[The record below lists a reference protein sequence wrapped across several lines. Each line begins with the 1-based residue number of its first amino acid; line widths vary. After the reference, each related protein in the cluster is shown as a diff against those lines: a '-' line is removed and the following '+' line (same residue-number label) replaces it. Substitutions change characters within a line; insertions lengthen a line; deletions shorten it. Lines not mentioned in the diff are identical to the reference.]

1 MNIVAVTIKQIADI
15 CGVSRGTVDRVI
27 NERGKVKPE
36 TEKLVRETAARLG
49 YQPNLAGRALAAR
62 KRAFTIGV
70 VLTSEGNAFFDDVL
84 KGIARAEKEI
94 ADYGARVILKTM
106 RGYSSARQI
115 ELISELAE
123 EADAVILNPVN
134 DQHIKKR
141 IDDLTEKG
149 KYVITVNTDIQNSK
163 RLCYI
168 GSHYQ
173 KGGET
178 ACGMLG
184 LITGGRAEI
193 GIVAGSEKVLG
204 HVQRVQGFLKTAQTR
219 YPGFRVAD
227 TVQTDDDEI
236 QAFEV
241 TRGLLECYP
250 RINALFI
257 AAGGVYGTCRAVQSM
272 GKKLNIVCFD
282 SVPNTTE
289 MLKNGVIQAVICQQP
304 FTQGYRCVRIAF
316 DTLLTGQKPE
326 KEYFYCKNEIKI
338 AENIN

>member
-184 LITGGRAEI
+184 LCGNRDRGRFRKSARARSACP
-193 GIVAGSEKVLG
+193 GIFKNSSNAVSGIPGS
-204 HVQRVQGFLKTAQTR
+204 R
-219 YPGFRVAD
+219 YRSNGRRRNPGV
-227 TVQTDDDEI
+227 
-236 QAFEV
+236 
-241 TRGLLECYP
+241 
-250 RINALFI
+250 
-257 AAGGVYGTCRAVQSM
+257 
-272 GKKLNIVCFD
+272 
-282 SVPNTTE
+282 
-289 MLKNGVIQAVICQQP
+289 
-304 FTQGYRCVRIAF
+304 
-316 DTLLTGQKPE
+316 
-326 KEYFYCKNEIKI
+326 
-338 AENIN
+338 